1 MTTGVY
7 STKLLNS
14 KMVANNAYITV
25 GDPYQNPQENPFR
38 QPKKGEKAPT
48 PFQVKVRVMFLF
60 RLFIK
65 FNNQIN
71 NKFK

>member
-1 MTTGVY
+1 MATGVY

-14 KMVANNAYITV
+14 KMVAGNAYITV

-48 PFQVKVRVMFLF
+48 PFQVKV
-60 RLFIK
+60 
-65 FNNQIN
+65 
-71 NKFK
+71 